1 MGVLGKIS
9 GKDLVQ
15 FGALAM
21 LSTILLCYVIAVKEG
36 HVEAWLPTIS
46 ACGDHPPEQYFFRF
60 GILTGALLL
69 VVLALYIYTADF
81 PFSHD
86 TANVSMGVIAGLC
99 LGIVA
104 VCGANEDNL
113 VHTS

>member
-1 MGVLGKIS
+1 MLRYCRERRPRGG
-9 GKDLVQ
+9 
-15 FGALAM
+15 LATDHQCM
-21 LSTILLCYVIAVKEG
+21 WGPSARTILLSV
-36 HVEAWLPTIS
+36 WNPM
-46 ACGDHPPEQYFFRF
+46 
-60 GILTGALLL
+60 LL

-104 VCGANEDNL
+104 VCGANENDL
-113 VHTS
+113 LHTS

>member
-1 MGVLGKIS
+1 M
-9 GKDLVQ
+9 
-15 FGALAM
+15 
-21 LSTILLCYVIAVKEG
+21 
-36 HVEAWLPTIS
+36 
-46 ACGDHPPEQYFFRF
+46 
-60 GILTGALLL
+60 LL

-104 VCGANEDNL
+104 VCGANENDL
-113 VHTS
+113 LHTS